1 MRIHLII
8 VLSVAF
14 SSGCAHYPREDGE
27 QLANEVYALTTQL
40 QALQKTLQAQQTLAD
55 QQTDQLETV
64 KEAMAQ
70 FQRSLR
76 RNDADLG
83 VQVDNLMQE
92 MATLKGLLEGTRD
105 RTQTIEQEIAHLTE
119 QNKIA
124 TAKSEEEKARAIEA
138 AKEREQL
145 LANPDSVFS
154 QVKEQVNSGNPE
166 AARGLIQEFLRR
178 TGKNKAL
185 AKYKADGQYWLG
197 ETFFLE
203 KNYKRAARIYS
214 EIHKKYAKSKRAPDA
229 YLRIGECFEALKMNQ
244 DAKLFYR
251 TAIKKFPKSKAAKKA
266 RARLKKLRKS

>member
-8 VLSVAF
+8 VLSVALNV
-14 SSGCAHYPREDGE
+14 GCAHYPREDGE

-40 QALQKTLQAQQTLAD
+40 QALQKTLQAQQALAD

-124 TAKSEEEKARAIEA
+124 TAKSEEEKVQAIEA

-145 LANPDSVFS
+145 LANPDSVFN
-154 QVKEQVNSGNPE
+154 QVKEQVKSGNSE

-178 TGKNKAL
+178 TGKNKAR
-185 AKYKADGQYWLG
+185 W
-197 ETFFLE
+197 
-203 KNYKRAARIYS
+203 
-214 EIHKKYAKSKRAPDA
+214 
-229 YLRIGECFEALKMNQ
+229 
-244 DAKLFYR
+244 
-251 TAIKKFPKSKAAKKA
+251 
-266 RARLKKLRKS
+266 